1 MVATSFLTNTHMK
14 NILKGTPKNLIFAAI
29 GGAIIGAVLILVS
42 TQGSLPLSASIYS
55 IGSQSSPG
63 DANERIVHT
72 TDRTITDDHYVETNG
87 YSFRPW
93 NDMLYRSA
101 RYPEERA
108 TYFFRDVDAGNYS
121 VWVDYGKY
129 TNITYIKTYL
139 ALGMPI
145 TVNDGSQDQ
154 IHHINLKQ
162 HWESHWG
169 APPNVKPFLT
179 TDETQA
185 WKDSWVRVGNGTIA
199 VSQGNTVTVSFSN
212 TGNTGTSHPMLG
224 HVKIVLEEG
233 GGGEGG
239 PCASNADC
247 NFEECCNIDSGQCGT
262 CQEEV
267 DHVLLYLDADGD
279 GTVTGMEAYS
289 RRHEL
294 MQNIGGNASVY
305 DLNSDGVISQMDYNL
320 TNTYINDDANLQK
333 EVSILEYLDSNR
345 DVVFDEV
352 EGQARA
358 LIAAVSVGAQIPGA
372 DFNFDGISDQ
382 NDVRLAINYISEVDL
397 LAHDYNHP
405 FKMLDM
411 DESNAVEIY
420 EVIYGITAVH
430 SALQNG
436 GYDSSADYDGNGVNT
451 PLDINRVINYI
462 GRPENAGL
470 KRNMNTFIYLDTDR
484 DMQISTTEIR
494 NGLAN
499 IMRALENGSNG
510 PDPTGDGLTTPA
522 DVRAIA
528 TYLSAVGSNY

>member
-1 MVATSFLTNTHMK
+1 MDF
-14 NILKGTPKNLIFAAI
+14 
-29 GGAIIGAVLILVS
+29 
-42 TQGSLPLSASIYS
+42 
-55 IGSQSSPG
+55 
-63 DANERIVHT
+63 
-72 TDRTITDDHYVETNG
+72 
-87 YSFRPW
+87 
-93 NDMLYRSA
+93 
-101 RYPEERA
+101 
-108 TYFFRDVDAGNYS
+108 
-121 VWVDYGKY
+121 
-129 TNITYIKTYL
+129 
-139 ALGMPI
+139 
-145 TVNDGSQDQ
+145 
-154 IHHINLKQ
+154 
-162 HWESHWG
+162 
-169 APPNVKPFLT
+169 
-179 TDETQA
+179 
-185 WKDSWVRVGNGTIA
+185 
-199 VSQGNTVTVSFSN
+199 
-212 TGNTGTSHPMLG
+212 
-224 HVKIVLEEG
+224 G

-320 TNTYINDDANLQK
+320 TNTYINNDANLQK